1 MSTMHMLTHTHAHTA
16 DPYNSLIKWKPWYP
30 FLHPRVNE
38 YQWETDMTVLGMC
51 VCMCVCAHSCVHAC
65 DWMIDKEKRKMVPYS
80 QVLFWT
86 GYVAVWDFFS
96 IIFLFF
102 ILPHSFVSMTSG
114 SLLFPV
120 HRSLIKPSNEE
131 VMHNFICSSST
142 WGHFLTSLKS
152 MIVSFWKAIT
162 LFQ

>member
-1 MSTMHMLTHTHAHTA
+1 MKAAIPISPSQGQWIPMR
-16 DPYNSLIKWKPWYP
+16 DRYDSPWYV
-30 FLHPRVNE
+30 FACTYVHVRV
-38 YQWETDMTVLGMC
+38 C
-51 VCMCVCAHSCVHAC
+51 VCVC
-65 DWMIDKEKRKMVPYS
+65 
-80 QVLFWT
+80 T
-86 GYVAVWDFFS
+86 YVAEWLTKKKGTILPGFVQTWMRSRVGFFFS
-96 IIFLFF
+96 IIFFF
-102 ILPHSFVSMTSG
+102 MIILPRSFVSMTSG

>member
-1 MSTMHMLTHTHAHTA
+1 MSTMHMLTHTRAHTA

-51 VCMCVCAHSCVHAC
+51 VCMRVCAHLCVYAC
-65 DWMIDKEKRKMVPYS
+65 DWMIDKEKRKIVPYS

-96 IIFLFF
+96 ITFFFLFYLIHSSPWHLDLYCSQSIDHLLSQVMRRSCIISFALAVPGDIFL
-102 ILPHSFVSMTSG
+102 LH
-114 SLLFPV
+114 
-120 HRSLIKPSNEE
+120 
-131 VMHNFICSSST
+131 
-142 WGHFLTSLKS
+142 
-152 MIVSFWKAIT
+152 
-162 LFQ
+162 